1 MLQSTRLLRLRLA
14 NYPMTRSIRQL
25 FLISCLCGVSY
36 TSQASDLAVVPGGA
50 ATNPADAVI
59 FWDQMSA
66 QQRASLWPLLTHE
79 QRLFQWRY
87 MTKDERREMRRNM
100 THQERQAIKHRYV
113 IDGKA
118 VGAVRSMPV
127 RKMTESERQLLRR
140 QIMEVHVEIRRGVPY
155 NCTDP
160 TDCPKS
166 AFRTRAAERMMHEN

>member
-1 MLQSTRLLRLRLA
+1 MLSCTWGGGCK
-14 NYPMTRSIRQL
+14 
-25 FLISCLCGVSY
+25 FLG
-36 TSQASDLAVVPGGA
+36 
-50 ATNPADAVI
+50 ADAVI

-87 MTKDERREMRRNM
+87 ITKDERREMRRNM

-118 VGAVRSMPV
+118 VGAVSSMPV

-140 QIMEVHVEIRRGVPY
+140 QIIG
-155 NCTDP
+155 
-160 TDCPKS
+160 S
-166 AFRTRAAERMMHEN
+166 AR